1 MTELATPTSGRGGI
15 DPAVAEGPA
24 PATGSVPV
32 RRTVDHVFGWLLA
45 TPFVAILAV
54 FLLLPIALIVVV
66 SFWSTSAYSYEPAFI
81 AENYAYLLSSS
92 VTLSVYF
99 KTVMFTALTWLMTL
113 VIGFTVAWFL
123 AFHVKSTGWQIGLF
137 LLCTIPFW
145 TSNIIR
151 MISWIPFLGRNGIAN
166 SVLLDLGLVDAPLE
180 WLLFSDFAV
189 ILAFVH
195 LYTLFMIVPIF
206 NTMMRIDPSLIE
218 AARDAG
224 ASGAQILR
232 HVVVPLSLPGIMIG
246 TIFVVTLVMGDF
258 ITVRFMSGGQSASVG
273 RTIANEIA
281 LLQYPAAS
289 ANAVIL
295 LVTVLLIVGAL
306 LRFVDIRKEL

>member
-1 MTELATPTSGRGGI
+1 MSDRSASTAGHGGVTPVVVGR
-15 DPAVAEGPA
+15 
-24 PATGSVPV
+24 TF
-32 RRTVDHVFGWLLA
+32 DHVLGWLLA

-81 AENYAYLLSSS
+81 ADNYAYLLTSS
-92 VTLSVYF
+92 VTLSVYM
-99 KTVMFTALTWLMTL
+99 KTVFFTVVTWITTL
-113 VIGFTVAWFL
+113 LIGFTVAWFL
-123 AFHVKSTGWQIGLF
+123 AFHIKSTGWQIGLF

-166 SVLLDLGLVDAPLE
+166 STLLDFGLVDAPLE

-206 NTMMRIDPSLIE
+206 NTMMRIDPTLIE

-224 ASGAQILR
+224 ASGLQILR

-273 RTIANEIA
+273 RTIANEIG